1 VKVFLPIVWN
11 ELTHCVPRAFA
22 ERGHETRVFDWR
34 DRLRVLGRERME
46 REMIESARAFGP
58 DLAFCQFQAP
68 NIISPAFPTALRA
81 IGCFSVNWCGDVCD
95 PLPRWYVGA
104 APFFD
109 VTSFTNWPDIATI
122 RAAGHRAEFLQV
134 GYDERLY
141 QPPDRAVA
149 RRGVVFV
156 GNNWLTFYP
165 EGRNRIRMV
174 QALAAA
180 LGSEFRVFGQ
190 SWAGLVP
197 GRSVG
202 GEVAQPA
209 DAGVYRAARVA
220 VGWEHFRRAGFA
232 SDRLLRATAC
242 GCVVVQ
248 SRYDGIEEEHPHV
261 SAVDTVEELVH
272 VTRMALR
279 DADDSAGASN
289 ARHTLSRHT
298 WPRRVEQIERWMGR
312 GA

>member
-1 VKVFLPIVWN
+1 MKVFLPIFWT

-22 ERGHETRVFDWR
+22 ERGHDTRVFDWR
-34 DRLRVLGRERME
+34 ARLRAVGRERME
-46 REMIESARAFGP
+46 GEMIESAREFEP

-68 NIISPAFPTALRA
+68 NIISPAFPRALRE
-81 IGCFSVNWCGDVCD
+81 IGCFTVNWSGDVRA
-95 PLPRWYVGA
+95 PLPRWYAGA
-104 APFFD
+104 AGSFD
-109 VTSFTNWPDIATI
+109 VTSFTNWPDIAAI

-134 GYDERLY
+134 GYDDRLY
-141 QPPDRAVA
+141 YPPPRDAE
-149 RRGVVFV
+149 RRGAVFI

-165 EGRNRIRMV
+165 EGKNRIRMV

-180 LGSEFRVFGQ
+180 LGSDFRVYGQ
-190 SWAGLVP
+190 CWSGLVP

-202 GEVAQPA
+202 GSVVQPA
-209 DAGVYRAARVA
+209 DADIYRAAKVA

-261 SAVDTVEELVH
+261 IAVDTVEELVRA
-272 VTRMALR
+272 TREALR
-279 DADDSAGASN
+279 DGDDSIGPSN
-289 ARHTLSRHT
+289 ARHTLTQHV
-298 WPRRVEQIERWMGR
+298 WPRRVEHIERWMR
-312 GA
+312 